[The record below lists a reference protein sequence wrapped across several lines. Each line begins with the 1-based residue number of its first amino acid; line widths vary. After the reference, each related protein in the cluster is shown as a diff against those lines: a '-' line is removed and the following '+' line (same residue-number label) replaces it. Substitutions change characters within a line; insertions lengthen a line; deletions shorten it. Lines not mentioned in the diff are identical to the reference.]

1 MSVTESLNKGAYHIS
16 NNTVEYNP
24 VRRNNFNLVIPGL
37 KNILR
42 VGAEDGSTETDDIIA
57 DGSEEIILAL
67 KNCDIPN
74 VELGKVEINRGN
86 SKIKFA
92 GKPTFSDINIEA
104 YDYIGANVKD
114 TLLAW
119 ENLAYNSRY
128 DYIAGARKY
137 KFDCTLYE
145 YTPDYEEVRH
155 WDIKG
160 AWVNTVTQD
169 GFAADSEDVMTVK
182 ATMVVD
188 WFEMHMPD

>member
-1 MSVTESLNKGAYHIS
+1 MSVTESLKNGAYHIS

-24 VRRNNFNLVIPGL
+24 VRRSNFSLVVPGL

-42 VGAEDGSTETDDIIA
+42 VGAADGSTDAADIIA
-57 DGSEEIILAL
+57 DGQAELILAL
-67 KNCDIPN
+67 KSCDIPS
-74 VELGKVEINRGN
+74 VEISKTEINRGN

-92 GKPTFSDINIEA
+92 GKPTFSDISIEA
-104 YDYIGANVKD
+104 YDYIGADVKD

-119 ENLAYNSRY
+119 QNLSYNTRY
-128 DYIAGARKY
+128 DYVASARKY

-145 YTPDYEEVRH
+145 YTPDYEEIRH

-160 AWVNTVTQD
+160 AWVNQVTQD
-169 GFAADSEDVMTVK
+169 GFSADDDGVMTVK
-182 ATMVVD
+182 ATLVVD